1 MLGNVCSK
9 CSDAAVYNRPYSGEH
24 LCGRCFKR
32 SLEEKVVRTISKF
45 KMLNYGEK
53 VLLMLSGG
61 KDSLTMLR
69 IMNNIVSSHAS
80 QIVAATID
88 EGIKGYRED
97 AVEIAEEACSAIG
110 VPHHIFSF
118 KDLFGYS
125 MDEIELLKDEESSCS
140 ICGILRRRAMDLIA
154 QKLGLHVVATAHN
167 LDDIAQTFLINL
179 LNNDV
184 KRLPWNLPLHNET
197 ELFNQRR
204 IKPLAELYEEEV
216 ALYSFLNKERFQ
228 KISCPY
234 MHEGIRSEIRDIIN
248 TLEKNHPGIKY
259 SFFNSAVNVPSVME
273 MPKTEVH
280 RCEGC
285 GYPTF
290 SNRCSVCITLDRL
303 KNKRTK
309 QVK

>member
-1 MLGNVCSK
+1 LGNRCSK
-9 CSDAAVYNRPYSGEH
+9 CGDLAVYNRLYSGEY
-24 LCGRCFKR
+24 LCGRCFKT

-53 VLLMLSGG
+53 ILLMVSGG
-61 KDSLTMLR
+61 KDSIAMLR
-69 IMNNIVSSHAS
+69 IMNNIARSHAS
-80 QIVAATID
+80 EIIAATID
-88 EGIKGYRED
+88 EGIRGYRED
-97 AVEIAEEACSAIG
+97 AVEIAKDACSALGIS
-110 VPHHIFSF
+110 HHIFSF

-125 MDEIELLKDEESSCS
+125 MDEIELLKDAESSCS

-154 QKLGLHVVATAHN
+154 QKLDVHVVATAHN

-197 ELFNQRR
+197 ELFSQRR

-216 ALYSFLNKERFQ
+216 AVYSFLNKERFQ
-228 KISCPY
+228 KVSCPY
-234 MHEGIRSEIRDIIN
+234 MHEGIRSEIRDTMN
-248 TLEKNHPGIKY
+248 VLEKNHPGIKY
-259 SFFNSAVNVPSVME
+259 SFFNSAVNVPSFMKVPKME
-273 MPKTEVH
+273 GR

-290 SNRCSVCITLDRL
+290 SKKCSVCTTLDKL
-303 KNKRTK
+303 KKKQTK
-309 QVK
+309 QVI